1 LLAKRTNP
9 VAFKLIERR
18 NKQTPEGA
26 EMTFV
31 DHLEELRWHIIR
43 SLLAVIIM
51 AILIFVFMDEVMD
64 LVVFGPLNNG
74 FVTYTWLCDF
84 GRSIGIGDS
93 LCLPAPNVQMQT
105 TTFGGQFMGAIS
117 IAFVGGFIAAFPY
130 VLWEIWRFIKPA
142 LTPKELKS
150 SRGAI
155 AFVTFFFLL
164 GISFGYFLLA
174 PFTFSFLANFQ
185 IGTAKLIETKPVL
198 NDYISNLVDITL
210 GTGLAFQ
217 LPVISYVLTRIGLI
231 TPNFLKEYRK
241 FAIVA
246 LLVLAAVIT
255 PSPDW
260 MSQMIVVIPLLLLY
274 EFSIIVSKRVYKQD
288 AEEEEKEWG

>member
-1 LLAKRTNP
+1 MALNLL
-9 VAFKLIERR
+9 ERR
-18 NKQTPEGA
+18 NKLSEDGA
-26 EMTFV
+26 EMSFV
-31 DHLEELRWHIIR
+31 DHLEELRWHIVR

-51 AILIFVFMDEVMD
+51 AILIFVFLDQVMD

-74 FVTYTWLCDF
+74 FVTYKYLCDF
-84 GRSIGIGDS
+84 GRWLGAGDS
-93 LCLPAPNVQMQT
+93 LCLPSPQVQMQT

-130 VLWEIWRFIKPA
+130 IFWELWRFIKPA

-155 AFVTFFFLL
+155 FFVTFFFML
-164 GISFGYFLLA
+164 GVSFGYFLLA
-174 PFTFSFLANFQ
+174 PFTFSFLANFK
-185 IGTAKLIETKPVL
+185 IGTLNVIETKPVL

-217 LPVISYVLTRIGLI
+217 LPVVSYVLTRIGLI

-241 FAIVA
+241 YAVVA

-260 MSQMIVVIPLLLLY
+260 MSQLIVVIPLLALY
-274 EFSIIVSKRVYKQD
+274 EFSILVSKRVYRQD
-288 AEEEEKEWG
+288 VEREEAEWG

>member
-1 LLAKRTNP
+1 M
-9 VAFKLIERR
+9 AFKLLERR
-18 NKQTPEGA
+18 NKLNDDGA
-26 EMTFV
+26 EMSFV
-31 DHLEELRWHIIR
+31 DHLEELRWHIVR
-43 SLLAVIIM
+43 ALLSVIIM
-51 AILIFVFMDEVMD
+51 AIVIFIFLDQVMD
-64 LVVFGPLNNG
+64 IVVFGPLNEG
-74 FVTYTWLCDF
+74 FVTYKYLCMF
-84 GRSIGIGDS
+84 GHWIGAGDS
-93 LCLPAPNVQMQT
+93 LCLPTPQVQMQT

-117 IAFVGGFIAAFPY
+117 IAFVGGFVAAFPY
-130 VLWEIWRFIKPA
+130 IFWELWRFIKPA

-155 AFVTFFFLL
+155 FFVSFFFML

-174 PFTFSFLANFQ
+174 PFTFSFLANFK
-185 IGTAKLIETKPVL
+185 IGSMNVIETKPVL

-241 FAIVA
+241 YAVVA

-260 MSQMIVVIPLLLLY
+260 MSQLIVVLPLLGLY
-274 EFSIIVSKRVYKQD
+274 ELSIFISKRVYRQD
-288 AEEEEKEWG
+288 IEKEEAEWG

>member
-1 LLAKRTNP
+1 M
-9 VAFKLIERR
+9 AFKLIERR
-18 NKQTPEGA
+18 KKQTEDGA
-26 EMTFV
+26 EMSFV

-51 AILIFVFMDEVMD
+51 AILIFIILDQVMD
-64 LVVFGPLNNG
+64 VVVFGPLNDG
-74 FVTYTWLCDF
+74 FVTYRWLCAF
-84 GRSIGIGDS
+84 GHRIGAGDA
-93 LCLPAPNVQMQT
+93 LCLPTPGVEMQT

-117 IAFVGGFIAAFPY
+117 IAFVGGFVAAFPY
-130 VLWEIWRFIKPA
+130 IFWEIWRFIKPA

-155 AFVTFFFLL
+155 FFVSFFFLL
-164 GISFGYFLLA
+164 GVSFGYFLLA
-174 PFTFSFLANFQ
+174 PFTFSFLANFK
-185 IGTAKLIETKPVL
+185 IGSANLIETKPVL

-217 LPVISYVLTRIGLI
+217 LPVVSYVLTRIGLI

-241 FAIVA
+241 YAVVA

-260 MSQMIVVIPLLLLY
+260 MSQLIVVLPLLGLY
-274 EFSIIVSKRVYKQD
+274 EFSIVISRRVYRQD
-288 AEEEEKEWG
+288 QEREAREWG

>member
-1 LLAKRTNP
+1 

-18 NKQTPEGA
+18 KKQMDDEGA
-26 EMTFV
+26 EMSFV
-31 DHLEELRWHIIR
+31 DHLEELRWHIVR
-43 SLLAVIIM
+43 SLLAVILM
-51 AILIFVFMDEVMD
+51 AILIFIFLDPVMD
-64 LVVFGPLNNG
+64 WVVFGPLNDG
-74 FVTYTWLCDF
+74 FVTYKWLCAF
-84 GRSIGIGDS
+84 GQKIGAGDA
-93 LCLPAPNVQMQT
+93 LCLPAPNVAMQT

-117 IAFVGGFIAAFPY
+117 IAFVGGFVAAFPY
-130 VLWEIWRFIKPA
+130 IFWEIWRFIKPA

-155 AFVTFFFLL
+155 LFVSFFFFL
-164 GISFGYFLLA
+164 GVSFGYFLLA
-174 PFTFSFLANFQ
+174 PFTFSFLANFK
-185 IGTAKLIETKPVL
+185 IGSANLIETKPVL

-241 FAIVA
+241 YAVVA

-260 MSQMIVVIPLLLLY
+260 MSQLIVVLPLLGLY
-274 EFSIIVSKRVYKQD
+274 ELSIIISKRVYKQD
-288 AEEEEKEWG
+288 KEREEAEWG

>member
-1 LLAKRTNP
+1 

-18 NKQTPEGA
+18 KKQNSDGA
-26 EMTFV
+26 EMSFV
-31 DHLEELRWHIIR
+31 EHLEELRWHIIR
-43 SLLAVIIM
+43 SLLAVIVM
-51 AILIFVFMDEVMD
+51 AILIFVFLDPIMD
-64 LVVFGPLNNG
+64 LVIFGPLNDG
-74 FVTYTWLCDF
+74 FVSYRFLCNL
-84 GRSIGIGDS
+84 GHSLGAGDA
-93 LCLPAPNVQMQT
+93 LCLPAPQVQMQT

-117 IAFVGGFIAAFPY
+117 IAFVGGFVAAFPY
-130 VLWEIWRFIKPA
+130 IFWEFWRFIKPA
-142 LTPKELKS
+142 LTEKELKS

-155 AFVTFFFLL
+155 FFVTFFFML

-174 PFTFSFLANFQ
+174 PFTFSFLANFK
-185 IGTAKLIETKPVL
+185 IGSLGAIETKPVL

-231 TPNFLKEYRK
+231 TPTFLKEYRK
-241 FAIVA
+241 YAVVG

-260 MSQMIVVIPLLLLY
+260 MSQLIVVLPLLALY
-274 EFSIIVSKRVYKQD
+274 EFSIAVSKRVHKEEKRK
-288 AEEEEKEWG
+288 EEEEWG

>member
-1 LLAKRTNP
+1 M
-9 VAFKLIERR
+9 AFKLIERR
-18 NKQTPEGA
+18 QKQREDGG
-26 EMTFV
+26 EMSFI

-51 AILIFVFMDEVMD
+51 AVVIFMYLDPIMD
-64 LVVFGPLNNG
+64 LVIFGPLNDG
-74 FVTYTWLCDF
+74 FVTYKWLCN
-84 GRSIGIGDS
+84 IGKKIGAGDA

-105 TTFGGQFMGAIS
+105 TTFGGQFISAIT

-130 VLWEIWRFIKPA
+130 IFWEIWRFIKPA

-155 AFVTFFFLL
+155 FFVSFFFLL
-164 GISFGYFLLA
+164 GVSFGYFLLA
-174 PFTFSFLANFQ
+174 PFTFSFLANFKV
-185 IGTAKLIETKPVL
+185 GSMNVIETKPVL

-231 TPNFLKEYRK
+231 TPNFLIEYRK
-241 FAIVA
+241 YAFVA

-260 MSQMIVVIPLLLLY
+260 MSQVIVVVPLLCLY
-274 EFSIIVSKRVYKQD
+274 EFSIIISKRVYKQD
-288 AEEEEKEWG
+288 LEREEKEWG